1 MREYAFRLH
10 RGDDLLVEINTFAR
24 KNHIKAAVLVSAVG
38 CVSKARIRDASGVTI
53 QEMEEEMEIVSVMGT
68 VSEERTH
75 LHISLS
81 KEDLST
87 IGGHLKEGC
96 IINTTAEIILLSLG
110 GMSFEEEFDEQT
122 GYNELKIVRVE
133 ENL

>member
-1 MREYAFRLH
+1 MKEYVFRLH
-10 RGDDLLVEINTFAR
+10 RGNDLLEEIKKYA
-24 KNHIKAAVLVSAVG
+24 KEKHIKAAVIVSAVG

-53 QEMEEEMEIVSVMGT
+53 QEIEEEMEIVSVMGT

-81 KEDLST
+81 KKNLST

-96 IINTTAEIILLSLG
+96 IINTTAEIVLLS
-110 GMSFEEEFDEQT
+110 FEDVEFGEEYDKET
-122 GYNELKIVRVE
+122 GYHELKIKRTVE
-133 ENL
+133 